1 MVSWALCSAHSSIM
15 DGKSD
20 TVTAVA
26 LRGSERERGKVRDG
40 EIERE
45 SMQGVILS
53 SSSGKIGDSL
63 QHKCD
68 IHTKTHHAQI
78 RTHTHMH
85 AYAHTH
91 KPSPSSC

>member
-1 MVSWALCSAHSSIM
+1 MVDMVSWALCSAHSSIM

-45 SMQGVILS
+45 REYARSNSFLLEREDRRQS
-53 SSSGKIGDSL
+53 S
-63 QHKCD
+63 
-68 IHTKTHHAQI
+68 A
-78 RTHTHMH
+78 
-85 AYAHTH
+85 
-91 KPSPSSC
+91 

>member
-1 MVSWALCSAHSSIM
+1 MVDMVSWALCSAHSSIM

-26 LRGSERERGKVRDG
+26 LRGSERGRQSERR
-40 EIERE
+40 RE

-63 QHKCD
+63 QHRRD
-68 IHTKTHHAQI
+68 IHTKTRAQ
-78 RTHTHMH
+78 TH
-85 AYAHTH
+85 AHTLTQALFLLN
-91 KPSPSSC
+91 